1 VIVVDSPANVLM
13 SVVKPLYV
21 EDGTKPVGILV
32 DGEMV
37 KIIEA
42 PVIVVVD
49 LPWML
54 LVRTWRPA
62 EVLGTMRLDEL
73 LEGAS
78 PTSVIE
84 TTVKVVV

>member
-21 EDGTKPVGILV
+21 EDGTKPLGILV
-32 DGEMV
+32 DDEMV

-49 LPWML
+49 LP
-54 LVRTWRPA
+54 
-62 EVLGTMRLDEL
+62 
-73 LEGAS
+73 
-78 PTSVIE
+78 
-84 TTVKVVV
+84 